1 MIEKIKRFGE
11 CYGYTFET
19 EADYEKLCLVNNAV
33 YVAKERTPDGYSWE
47 ATGTQFQVPYV
58 FKKLFSKNK
67 IEFEDLCET
76 KEVKN
81 SAIYL
86 DYNEGREEE
95 HDIRF
100 VGRIGSFCPIKPG
113 RGGALL
119 VRSKED
125 KDGNVK
131 YDAVTGTKGY
141 RWLESELVEKT
152 GKQDDIDIS
161 YYEELCEDAVKT
173 INEYV
178 NFDWFAGDEPYISPE
193 FENGHPVYKSEVPIE
208 ESIPYTNTIPINT
221 KER

>member
-1 MIEKIKRFGE
+1 M
-11 CYGYTFET
+11 
-19 EADYEKLCLVNNAV
+19 
-33 YVAKERTPDGYSWE
+33 
-47 ATGTQFQVPYV
+47 
-58 FKKLFSKNK
+58 
-67 IEFEDLCET
+67 
-76 KEVKN
+76 
-81 SAIYL
+81 
-86 DYNEGREEE
+86 
-95 HDIRF
+95 
-100 VGRIGSFCPIKPG
+100 
-113 RGGALL
+113 L

-141 RWLESELVEKT
+141 RWLESELVEKA

-178 NFDWFAGDEPYISPE
+178 NFDWFAGDEPYIAPE